1 MEPAFGTETTK
12 AIIKSLSGFKGWCF
26 CLAFMSIGLE
36 TNFKE
41 MASQLQGGKPLTL
54 YVVGQTFNLVLTLFV
69 AWLLLSGLF
78 LPIPTIVA

>member
-1 MEPAFGTETTK
+1 
-12 AIIKSLSGFKGWCF
+12 
-26 CLAFMSIGLE
+26 MSIGLE